1 MISNSTNDASGRK
14 LNRWLSTSFRNKIG
28 LIWQVSTL
36 NGLYFTFKRSW
47 GDDIEIQMKFSSS
60 LKTSKRRR
68 IFVFLDIF
76 ITWSTRRSDHQTFSL
91 SLSLSAMDSRT
102 IYSLTLLIILS
113 LLSLRSKVFIYYTYL
128 CLYECLDFNVGKS
141 TVEIWLK
148 FALVI
153 GHWWS
158 RICFLRG

>member
-91 SLSLSAMDSRT
+91 SLSLCDGFSHN
-102 IYSLTLLIILS
+102 LLSHSFNNLVAS
-113 LLSLRSKVFIYYTYL
+113 LLTFEGIYI
-128 CLYECLDFNVGKS
+128 LYVSMFVWMFG
-141 TVEIWLK
+141 
-148 FALVI
+148 F
-153 GHWWS
+153 
-158 RICFLRG
+158 